1 MSWSGG
7 GGFQPDNVSLQISAG
22 GLAEIKAGGVSQAKL
37 ADGLFCPIGTV
48 LDWDKTFT
56 NTPALPSGWV
66 ECNGQ
71 TLSDAASVYNG
82 QTIPNHNGGNRFF
95 RGNAT
100 STGTGGASTVTLT
113 TTELPAHTHTL
124 TSVNNNSSAGTT
136 GNVVEAGA
144 ANNDTVTTASSGSGA
159 AFSILPPYYNMVK
172 IMRVH

>member
-1 MSWSGG
+1 MPWSGG
-7 GGFQPDNVSLQISAG
+7 GGFQPDNVTLQTSAG
-22 GLAEIKAGGVSQAKL
+22 GLAEIKNGGVSQAKL
-37 ADGLFCPIGTV
+37 ADGLFPPIGV
-48 LDWDKTFT
+48 VMDWDKTFA

-71 TLSDAASVYNG
+71 VLSDAASPYNG

-100 STGTGGASTVTLT
+100 STGTGGAATVTLT
-113 TTELPAHTHTL
+113 TTELPAHTHPIA
-124 TSVNNNSSAGTT
+124 SRNDNNGAGTQ
-136 GNVVEAGA
+136 NVVVESGLAS
-144 ANNDTVTTASSGSGA
+144 NDTVTTNSTGSGA

>member
-7 GGFQPDNVSLQISAG
+7 GGFQPDNVTLQTSAG
-22 GLAEIKAGGVSQAKL
+22 GLAEIKNGGVSQAKL
-37 ADGLFCPIGTV
+37 ADGLFCPIGFV
-48 LDWDKTFT
+48 GDWDKTYA

-71 TLSDAASVYNG
+71 VLSDAASVYNG

-100 STGTGGASTVTLT
+100 STGTGGAATVTLT
-113 TTELPAHTHTL
+113 TTELPAHTHT
-124 TSVNNNSSAGTT
+124 TASVNNNNGAGA
-136 GNVVEAGA
+136 NNVVVEAALGA
-144 ANNDTVTTASSGSGA
+144 NDTVATSSSGSGA